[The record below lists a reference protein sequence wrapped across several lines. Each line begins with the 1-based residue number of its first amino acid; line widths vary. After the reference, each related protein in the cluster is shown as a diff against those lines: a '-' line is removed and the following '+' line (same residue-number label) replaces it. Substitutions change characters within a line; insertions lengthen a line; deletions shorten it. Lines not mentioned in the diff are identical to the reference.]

1 MKKRR
6 NTKARACACPTAQ
19 KSAWVYMSDED
30 FKSLVCAGYT
40 TLDKNPEIMTACRM
54 IATLIASM
62 TIHLMANSEKG
73 DQRII
78 NELSRKIDIN
88 PNQYMTRSVWM
99 EAIVMNMLLY
109 GRGNSIVLPTT
120 EDGLLGDMYPIDPG
134 RVSFIGDNYSYKV
147 LIDGKERDPADV
159 LHFVFNPDPTTPWK
173 GQGITAQIRDVA
185 NNLKQARATEKG
197 FLSSKW
203 KPSLIVKVDALTDE
217 FASPEGRKRLVE
229 NYIETAQAGEPWVIP
244 SEQLSVQEVRPLSLN
259 DLAISDTAKLNKS
272 AIAAIVGVPGF
283 VLGVGAY
290 NAQEWDNFIASR
302 VRPIVKQIEQEMTR
316 KLILSPKWYWRF
328 NMRSLYS
335 YDMQKIASVY
345 SELYV
350 RGIVDGNEVRD
361 QLSMAPREG
370 LDELVILE
378 NYIPLNKIADQMKLQ
393 GGADNE

>member
-1 MKKRR
+1 MSKNRR
-6 NTKARACACPTAQ
+6 KSRASACPTAQ
-19 KSAWVYMSDED
+19 KSAWVYISDED
-30 FKSLVCAGYT
+30 FKSLVCTGYT
-40 TLDKNPEIMTACRM
+40 TLDKNPEIMSACRI

-134 RVSFIGDNYSYKV
+134 RVSFIGDNYQYKV

-217 FASPEGRKRLVE
+217 FASPEGRKRLME
-229 NYIETAQAGEPWVIP
+229 NYIETAQAGEPWMIP
-244 SEQLSVQEVRPLSLN
+244 AEQLSVQEVRPLSLCPPAYP
-259 DLAISDTAKLNKS
+259 DH
-272 AIAAIVGVPGF
+272 GPPPGNHNPCWH
-283 VLGVGAY
+283 GY
-290 NAQEWDNFIASR
+290 
-302 VRPIVKQIEQEMTR
+302 
-316 KLILSPKWYWRF
+316 
-328 NMRSLYS
+328 
-335 YDMQKIASVY
+335 
-345 SELYV
+345 
-350 RGIVDGNEVRD
+350 
-361 QLSMAPREG
+361 
-370 LDELVILE
+370 
-378 NYIPLNKIADQMKLQ
+378 
-393 GGADNE
+393 

>member
-1 MKKRR
+1 MRKNRKV
-6 NTKARACACPTAQ
+6 KSRASACPTAQ
-19 KSAWVYMSDED
+19 KSAWVYLNSDD
-30 FKSLVCAGYT
+30 FDDLLCSGYT
-40 TLDKNPEIMTACRM
+40 TLDKNPEIVTACRM

-73 DQRII
+73 DQRIT

-88 PNQYMTRSVWM
+88 PNRYMTRSVWM
-99 EAIVMNMLLY
+99 ESIVMNMLLY
-109 GRGNSIVLPTT
+109 GRGNSVVLPTT

-134 RVSFIGDNYSYKV
+134 RVSFVGDNYSYTV

-159 LHFVFNPDPTTPWK
+159 LHFVFNPDSHYPWQ

-197 FLSSKW
+197 FMSTKW
-203 KPSLIVKVDALTDE
+203 KPSLIVKVDALVDE
-217 FASPEGRKRLVE
+217 FASPEGRKKLVE

-244 SEQLSVQEVRPLSLN
+244 AEQFSVQEVRPLSLN
-259 DLAISDTAKLNKS
+259 DLAISDTVKLNKAS
-272 AIAAIVGVPGF
+272 VAAIVGVPGF
-283 VLGVGAY
+283 ILGVGAY
-290 NAQEWDNFIASR
+290 NSQEWDNFIASR
-302 VRPIVKQIEQEMTR
+302 VRPIVKQIEQELTR

-335 YDMQKIASVY
+335 YDLQKIANVY

-393 GGADNE
+393 GGSDNE

>member
-1 MKKRR
+1 MSKNRR
-6 NTKARACACPTAQ
+6 KSRACACPTAQ

-30 FKSLVCAGYT
+30 FKSLVCTGYT
-40 TLDKNPEIMTACRM
+40 TLDKNPEIVTACRM

-88 PNQYMTRSVWM
+88 PNRYMTRSVWM
-99 EAIVMNMLLY
+99 ETIVMNMLLY

-134 RVSFIGDNYSYKV
+134 RVSFIGDNYEYTV

-159 LHFVFNPDPTTPWK
+159 LHFVFNPDPATPWK

-197 FLSSKW
+197 FLSTKW

-229 NYIETAQAGEPWVIP
+229 DYIETAQAGEPWVIP
-244 SEQLSVQEVRPLSLN
+244 SEQFAVQEVRPLSLN
-259 DLAISDTAKLNKS
+259 DLAISDTVKLNKS

-335 YDMQKIASVY
+335 YDLQKIANVY

-393 GGADNE
+393 GGEDNG

>member
-1 MKKRR
+1 MSKNRR
-6 NTKARACACPTAQ
+6 KSRASACPTAQ
-19 KSAWVYMSDED
+19 KSAWVYISDED
-30 FKSLVCAGYT
+30 FKSLVCTGYT
-40 TLDKNPEIMTACRM
+40 TLDKNPEIMSACRI

-134 RVSFIGDNYSYKV
+134 RVSFIGDNYQYKV

-217 FASPEGRKRLVE
+217 FASPEGRKRLME
-229 NYIETAQAGEPWVIP
+229 NYIETAQAGEPWMIP
-244 SEQLSVQEVRPLSLN
+244 AEQLSVQEVRPLSLN
-259 DLAISDTAKLNKS
+259 DLAISDTVKLNKS
-272 AIAAIVGVPGF
+272 AVAAIVGVPGF

-290 NAQEWDNFIASR
+290 NTQEWDNFIASR
-302 VRPIVKQIEQEMTR
+302 VRPIVKQLEQEMTR

-335 YDMQKIASVY
+335 YDLQKIASVY

-393 GGADNE
+393 GGEDNG

>member
-1 MKKRR
+1 
-6 NTKARACACPTAQ
+6 
-19 KSAWVYMSDED
+19 
-30 FKSLVCAGYT
+30 
-40 TLDKNPEIMTACRM
+40 
-54 IATLIASM
+54 
-62 TIHLMANSEKG
+62 
-73 DQRII
+73 
-78 NELSRKIDIN
+78 
-88 PNQYMTRSVWM
+88 M

-109 GRGNSIVLPTT
+109 GRGNSVVLPTT

-147 LIDGKERDPADV
+147 LIDGKERDPGDV
-159 LHFVFNPDPTTPWK
+159 LHFVFNPDPATPWK

-197 FLSSKW
+197 FLSTKW

-229 NYIETAQAGEPWVIP
+229 DYIETAQAGEPWVIP
-244 SEQLSVQEVRPLSLN
+244 SEQFAVQEVRPLSLN
-259 DLAISDTAKLNKS
+259 DLAISDTVKLNKS

-335 YDMQKIASVY
+335 YDLQKIANVY

-393 GGADNE
+393 GGEDNG